1 MTRIIELPR
10 KTARRGLWW
19 VKAKVQ
25 GHGTVQHAVRA
36 QDAISAWE
44 RFRERVYPRR
54 HCELDGVRRA
64 E

>member
-1 MTRIIELPR
+1 
-10 KTARRGLWW
+10 
-19 VKAKVQ
+19 VQ
-25 GHGTVQHAVRA
+25 GHGKVQHAVRA

-54 HCELDGVRRA
+54 HCELDGVRQA